1 MASSRSRSAAVRSPT
16 VSSCPSGRE
25 SERAARQTR
34 EAPSVRL
41 PSLVKEIGIAGSLF
55 TFVVGV
61 AALVLVWTKVPKRG
75 AVPSRCSKTASRPAR
90 SASGRAESAVA
101 NTNEL
106 CGLRLWGGG
115 RPAGRIPFRANSFT
129 RTPDA
134 FVETVAPPQTPSLQA
149 ARARNSGSPRRGG
162 DRTAG
167 RQATSACCF
176 DLLIGVRMYVFRPVY
191 VDMRATSQL

>member
-41 PSLVKEIGIAGSLF
+41 PALVKEIGIAGSLF

-115 RPAGRIPFRANSFT
+115 RPAGRIQFRANSFRARLT
-129 RTPDA
+129 LSWRQSRPRRLRPSRQRAPGTPA
-134 FVETVAPPQTPSLQA
+134 RPGVEVIALQA
-149 ARARNSGSPRRGG
+149 AKPLRRVVLI
-162 DRTAG
+162 
-167 RQATSACCF
+167 C
-176 DLLIGVRMYVFRPVY
+176 LLVSECMCLGPYML
-191 VDMRATSQL
+191 T